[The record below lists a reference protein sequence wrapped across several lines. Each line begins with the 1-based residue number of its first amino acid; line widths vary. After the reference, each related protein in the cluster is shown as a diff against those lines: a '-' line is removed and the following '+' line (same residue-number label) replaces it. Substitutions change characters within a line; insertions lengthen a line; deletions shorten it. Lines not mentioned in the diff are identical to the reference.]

1 MANGRFIAYY
11 RVSTKGQGESG
22 LGLDAQRTAVT
33 HYLNGGDWELVE
45 EVTEIESGKRNDR
58 PKLAE
63 ALRLCRVYDAY
74 LIIAKLDRLSRN
86 VNFISA
92 LMESGVKF
100 VAADMP
106 QATDMTIHILASVAQ
121 GEAKAISDRTRVA
134 LAAAK
139 ARGQQ
144 LGGFRS
150 NSARIHI
157 KGNAQSIR
165 VRQER
170 ARKRA
175 NDLLPHIEQAK
186 ASGATSLR
194 EIAAVLNKRKVPTPR
209 KTGEWSAVQVQRI
222 LSRIGSA

>member
-1 MANGRFIAYY
+1 MAKGRFIAYY
-11 RVSTKGQGESG
+11 RVSTKGQAESG
-22 LGLDAQRTAVT
+22 LGLEAQRTAVT
-33 HYLNGGDWELVE
+33 RFLNGGEWELVE

-63 ALRLCRVYDAY
+63 ALRLCRIYNAE

-86 VNFISA
+86 VYFISA

-121 GEAKAISDRTRVA
+121 GEAKAISERTRVA

-144 LGGFRS
+144 LGGLRS
-150 NSARIHI
+150 NSATIHI
-157 KGNAQSIR
+157 KGNAQSIQ

-170 ARKRA
+170 ASKKA
-175 NDLLPHIEQAK
+175 NDLLPVIEQAK
-186 ASGATSLR
+186 ASGASSLR
-194 EIAAVLNKRKVPTPR
+194 EIAAVLNKRKIHTSR
-209 KTGEWSAVQVQRI
+209 GGKWSAVQVQRI
-222 LSRIGSA
+222 LQRNGTA